1 MLMSDASFDAKPQS
15 PPAIP
20 KENLVEPNLAGASL
34 SDSDNLTM
42 FRRLFVEHG
51 RKHIGSYAFALAL
64 MSLGAGATAYSAYL
78 LKPVL
83 NGLIEG
89 ERFKELRM
97 MAWLVFGLF
106 ALRGL
111 STYCAS
117 VIMSRAGNAII
128 ASAQSRLFNHLLRQD
143 MRFYNGRHST
153 DFITRLVYAPN
164 GVRDTIQAL
173 ITSVGR
179 DVLTLVGLTIVMFV
193 QDPKLALIAISVV
206 PAAAFILS
214 RTVGRMRKFIRRT
227 YAGATQ
233 IMETMQE
240 TVQGARIVKSF
251 NLEETMRARMA
262 VNIRE
267 VEKSSN
273 RVAAGLAISSPVA
286 DTLAGLAIGAVI
298 FYGSY
303 RVTIAQ
309 ADAGSFFSFVAAMLM
324 AYDPAKRL
332 ARLRLDIQNG
342 LTSARLMYE
351 VLDTPAAEAQMD
363 GQPKLNVAQ
372 GRIIVENV
380 DFRYRPDE
388 MVLEG
393 FNLVVEPNQTTALVG
408 PSGGGK
414 STIIALL
421 QRFYAPERGR
431 ILIDGADIAQVD
443 LHSLR
448 ANIAFVSQDVFLFN
462 GSIRDNIAL
471 GRPGASDEEIYAAA
485 RKAHAHDF
493 ICGFSTGYETGVGE
507 QGAQLSG
514 GQKQRIAIARAILKD
529 APILLLDE
537 PTAALDSES
546 EREVQKA
553 LDELRIGRTTLVV
566 AHRLQTIINAD
577 NIVVI
582 EGGRAA
588 ESGSHDELMALHGA
602 YRTFFAS
609 QFGESV
615 AQ

>member
-1 MLMSDASFDAKPQS
+1 MLMSDAQTPKPS
-15 PPAIP
+15 APPAIP
-20 KENLVEPNLAGASL
+20 KASL
-34 SDSDNLTM
+34 KDSDNLTM

-51 RKHIGSYAFALAL
+51 RKHLASYVFAIAL
-64 MSLGAGATAYSAYL
+64 MSVGAGATAYSAYL

-97 MAWLVFGLF
+97 MAWIVFGLF
-106 ALRGL
+106 ALRGI

-128 ASAQSRLFNHLLRQD
+128 AAAQSRLFNHLLRQD

-173 ITSVGR
+173 ITSIGR
-179 DVLTLVGLTIVMFV
+179 DVLTLAGLAVVMFL
-193 QDPKLALIAISVV
+193 QDPQLALIAVSVV

-251 NLEETMRARMA
+251 NLEETMRTRMA
-262 VNIRE
+262 LNIRE

-303 RVTIAQ
+303 RVTIEQ

-324 AYDPAKRL
+324 AYDPARRL
-332 ARLRLDIQNG
+332 ARLRLDVQNG

-351 VLDTPAAEAQMD
+351 VLDAPAAEAQVE
-363 GQPKLNVAQ
+363 GLPKLDVAH
-372 GRIIVENV
+372 GRIVVENV

-388 MVLEG
+388 AVLAG
-393 FNLVVEPNQTTALVG
+393 FNLVVKPNQTTALVG

-421 QRFYAPERGR
+421 QRFYAPESGR

-448 ANIAFVSQDVFLFN
+448 AKIAFVSQDVFLFN

-471 GRPGASDEEIYAAA
+471 GRPGAGDEEIFAAA

-493 ICGFSTGYETGVGE
+493 ICGFSTGYETSVGE

-566 AHRLQTIINAD
+566 AHRLQTIINA
-577 NIVVI
+577 NTIVVI

-588 ESGSHDELMALHGA
+588 EAGSHEQLMALGGV

-609 QFGESV
+609 QFGDSV
-615 AQ
+615 ETFKEPASARP

>member
-1 MLMSDASFDAKPQS
+1 MLMSDASSDAKPQS
-15 PPAIP
+15 PPESHKA
-20 KENLVEPNLAGASL
+20 NLVEQNLVGTSL
-34 SDSDNLTM
+34 ADSDNLTM

-111 STYCAS
+111 VTYCAS

-273 RVAAGLAISSPVA
+273 RVAAGLAIASPVA

-351 VLDTPAAEAQMD
+351 VLDTPAAEAQTE
-363 GQPKLNVAQ
+363 GQQKLNVAQ
-372 GRIIVENV
+372 GRIIVEDVN
-380 DFRYRPDE
+380 FRYRPDE
-388 MVLEG
+388 MVLAG

-421 QRFYAPERGR
+421 QRFYAPEGGR

-471 GRPGASDEEIYAAA
+471 GRPGASDEAIYAAA

-588 ESGSHDELMALHGA
+588 ESGSHDELMALRGA

>member
-1 MLMSDASFDAKPQS
+1 MLMSDAQTPKPS
-15 PPAIP
+15 APPAIP
-20 KENLVEPNLAGASL
+20 KASL
-34 SDSDNLTM
+34 KDSDNLTM

-51 RKHIGSYAFALAL
+51 RKHLASYVFAIAL
-64 MSLGAGATAYSAYL
+64 MSVGAGATAYSAYL

-97 MAWLVFGLF
+97 MAWIVFGLF
-106 ALRGL
+106 ALRGI

-128 ASAQSRLFNHLLRQD
+128 AAAQSRLFNHLLRQD

-173 ITSVGR
+173 ITSIGR
-179 DVLTLVGLTIVMFV
+179 DVLTLAGLAVVMFL
-193 QDPKLALIAISVV
+193 QDPQLALIAVSVV

-251 NLEETMRARMA
+251 NLEETMRTRMA
-262 VNIRE
+262 LNIRE

-303 RVTIAQ
+303 RVTIEQ

-324 AYDPAKRL
+324 AYDPARRL
-332 ARLRLDIQNG
+332 ARLRLDVQNG

-351 VLDTPAAEAQMD
+351 VLDAPAAEAQVE
-363 GQPKLNVAQ
+363 GLPKLDVAH
-372 GRIIVENV
+372 GRIVVENV

-388 MVLEG
+388 AVLAG

-421 QRFYAPERGR
+421 QRFYAPESGR

-448 ANIAFVSQDVFLFN
+448 AKIAFVSQDVFLFN

-471 GRPGASDEEIYAAA
+471 GRPGAGDEEIFAAA

-493 ICGFSTGYETGVGE
+493 ICGFSTGYETSVGE

-566 AHRLQTIINAD
+566 AHRLQTIINA
-577 NIVVI
+577 NTIVVI

-588 ESGSHDELMALHGA
+588 EAGSHEQLMALGGV

-609 QFGESV
+609 QFGDSV
-615 AQ
+615 ETFKEPASARP

>member
-1 MLMSDASFDAKPQS
+1 MLMSDAQTPKPS
-15 PPAIP
+15 APPAIP
-20 KENLVEPNLAGASL
+20 KASL
-34 SDSDNLTM
+34 KDSDNLTM

-51 RKHIGSYAFALAL
+51 RKHLGSYAFAIAL
-64 MSLGAGATAYSAYL
+64 MSVGAGATAYSAYL

-97 MAWLVFGLF
+97 MAWIVFGLF
-106 ALRGL
+106 ALRGI

-128 ASAQSRLFNHLLRQD
+128 AAAQSRLFNHLLRQD

-173 ITSVGR
+173 ITSIGR
-179 DVLTLVGLTIVMFV
+179 DVLTLAGLAVVMFL
-193 QDPKLALIAISVV
+193 QDPQLALIAVSVV

-251 NLEETMRARMA
+251 NLEETMRTRMA
-262 VNIRE
+262 LNIRE

-303 RVTIAQ
+303 RVTIEQ

-324 AYDPAKRL
+324 AYDPARRL
-332 ARLRLDIQNG
+332 ARLRLDVQNG

-351 VLDTPAAEAQMD
+351 VLDAPAAEAQVE
-363 GQPKLNVAQ
+363 GLPKLDVAH
-372 GRIIVENV
+372 GRIVVENV

-388 MVLEG
+388 AVLAG
-393 FNLVVEPNQTTALVG
+393 FNLVVKPNQTTALVG

-421 QRFYAPERGR
+421 QRFYAPESGR

-448 ANIAFVSQDVFLFN
+448 AKIAFVSQDVFLFN

-471 GRPGASDEEIYAAA
+471 GRPGAGDEEIFAAA

-493 ICGFSTGYETGVGE
+493 ICGFSTGYETSVGE

-566 AHRLQTIINAD
+566 AHRLQTIINA
-577 NIVVI
+577 NTIVVI

-588 ESGSHDELMALHGA
+588 EAGSHEQLMALGGV

-609 QFGESV
+609 QFGDSV
-615 AQ
+615 ETFKEPASARP

>member
-1 MLMSDASFDAKPQS
+1 MLMSDAQTPKPS
-15 PPAIP
+15 APPAIP
-20 KENLVEPNLAGASL
+20 KASL
-34 SDSDNLTM
+34 KDSDNLTM

-51 RKHIGSYAFALAL
+51 RKHLASYVFAIAL
-64 MSLGAGATAYSAYL
+64 MSVGAGATAYSAYL

-97 MAWLVFGLF
+97 MAWIVFGLF
-106 ALRGL
+106 ALRGI

-128 ASAQSRLFNHLLRQD
+128 AAAQSRLFNHLLRQD

-173 ITSVGR
+173 ITSIGR
-179 DVLTLVGLTIVMFV
+179 DVLTLAGLAVVMFL
-193 QDPKLALIAISVV
+193 QDPQLALIAVSVV

-251 NLEETMRARMA
+251 NLEETMRTRMA
-262 VNIRE
+262 LNIRE

-303 RVTIAQ
+303 RVTIEQ

-324 AYDPAKRL
+324 AYDPARRL
-332 ARLRLDIQNG
+332 ARLRLDVQNG

-351 VLDTPAAEAQMD
+351 VLDAPAAEAQVE
-363 GQPKLNVAQ
+363 GLPKLDVAH
-372 GRIIVENV
+372 GRIVVENV

-388 MVLEG
+388 AVLAG
-393 FNLVVEPNQTTALVG
+393 FNLVVKPNQTTALVG

-421 QRFYAPERGR
+421 QRFYAPESGR

-448 ANIAFVSQDVFLFN
+448 AKIAFVSQDVFLFN

-471 GRPGASDEEIYAAA
+471 GRPGAGDEEIFAAA

-493 ICGFSTGYETGVGE
+493 ICGFSTGYETSVGE

-577 NIVVI
+577 TIVVI

-588 ESGSHDELMALHGA
+588 EAGSHEQLMALGGV

-609 QFGESV
+609 QFGDSV
-615 AQ
+615 ETFKEPASARP

>member
-1 MLMSDASFDAKPQS
+1 MLMSDAQTPKPS
-15 PPAIP
+15 APPAIP
-20 KENLVEPNLAGASL
+20 KASL
-34 SDSDNLTM
+34 KDSDNLTM

-51 RKHIGSYAFALAL
+51 RKHLASYVFAIAL
-64 MSLGAGATAYSAYL
+64 MSVGAGATAYSAYL

-97 MAWLVFGLF
+97 MAWIVFGLF
-106 ALRGL
+106 ALRGI

-128 ASAQSRLFNHLLRQD
+128 AAAQSRLFNHLLRQD

-173 ITSVGR
+173 ITSIGR
-179 DVLTLVGLTIVMFV
+179 DVLTLAGLAVVMFL
-193 QDPKLALIAISVV
+193 QDPQLALIAVSVV

-251 NLEETMRARMA
+251 NLEETMRTRMA
-262 VNIRE
+262 LNIRE

-303 RVTIAQ
+303 RVTIEQ

-324 AYDPAKRL
+324 AYDPARRL
-332 ARLRLDIQNG
+332 ARLRLDVQNG

-351 VLDTPAAEAQMD
+351 VLDAPAAEAQVE
-363 GQPKLNVAQ
+363 GLPKLDVAH
-372 GRIIVENV
+372 GRIVVENV

-388 MVLEG
+388 AVLAG

-421 QRFYAPERGR
+421 QRFYAPESGR

-448 ANIAFVSQDVFLFN
+448 AKIAFVSQDVFLFN

-471 GRPGASDEEIYAAA
+471 GRPGAGDEEIFAAA

-493 ICGFSTGYETGVGE
+493 ICGFSTGYETSVGE

-577 NIVVI
+577 TIVVI

-588 ESGSHDELMALHGA
+588 EAGSHEQLMALGGV

-609 QFGESV
+609 QFGDSV
-615 AQ
+615 ETFKEPASARP

>member
-1 MLMSDASFDAKPQS
+1 MLMSDAQTPKPS
-15 PPAIP
+15 APPAIP
-20 KENLVEPNLAGASL
+20 KASL
-34 SDSDNLTM
+34 KDSDNLTM

-51 RKHIGSYAFALAL
+51 RKHLASYVFAIAL
-64 MSLGAGATAYSAYL
+64 MSVGAGATAYSAYL

-97 MAWLVFGLF
+97 MAWIVFGLF
-106 ALRGL
+106 ALRGI

-128 ASAQSRLFNHLLRQD
+128 AAAQSRLFNHLLRQD

-173 ITSVGR
+173 ITSIGR
-179 DVLTLVGLTIVMFV
+179 DVLTLAGLAVVMFL
-193 QDPKLALIAISVV
+193 QDPQLALIAVSVV

-251 NLEETMRARMA
+251 NLEETMRTRMA
-262 VNIRE
+262 LNIRE

-303 RVTIAQ
+303 RVTIEQ

-324 AYDPAKRL
+324 AYDPARRL
-332 ARLRLDIQNG
+332 ARLRLDVQNG

-351 VLDTPAAEAQMD
+351 VLDAPAAEAQVE
-363 GQPKLNVAQ
+363 GLPKLDVAH
-372 GRIIVENV
+372 GRIVVENV

-388 MVLEG
+388 AVLAG
-393 FNLVVEPNQTTALVG
+393 FNLVVKPNQTTALVG

-421 QRFYAPERGR
+421 QRFYAPESGR

-448 ANIAFVSQDVFLFN
+448 AKIAFVSQDVFLFN

-471 GRPGASDEEIYAAA
+471 GRPGADDEEIFAAA

-493 ICGFSTGYETGVGE
+493 ICGFSTGYETSVGE

-577 NIVVI
+577 TIVVI

-588 ESGSHDELMALHGA
+588 EAGSHEQLMALGGV

-609 QFGESV
+609 QFGDSV
-615 AQ
+615 ETFKEPASARP

>member
-1 MLMSDASFDAKPQS
+1 MLMSDAQTPKPS
-15 PPAIP
+15 APPAIP
-20 KENLVEPNLAGASL
+20 KASL
-34 SDSDNLTM
+34 KDSDNLTM

-97 MAWLVFGLF
+97 MAWIVFGLF
-106 ALRGL
+106 ALRGI

-128 ASAQSRLFNHLLRQD
+128 AAAQSRLFNHLLRQD

-173 ITSVGR
+173 ITSIGR
-179 DVLTLVGLTIVMFV
+179 DVLTLAGLAVVMFL
-193 QDPKLALIAISVV
+193 QDPQLALIAVSVV

-251 NLEETMRARMA
+251 NLEETMRTRMA
-262 VNIRE
+262 LNIRE

-324 AYDPAKRL
+324 AYDPARRL
-332 ARLRLDIQNG
+332 ARLRLDVQNG

-351 VLDTPAAEAQMD
+351 VLDAPAAEAQVE
-363 GQPKLNVAQ
+363 GLPKLDVAH
-372 GRIIVENV
+372 GRIVVENV

-388 MVLEG
+388 AVLAG
-393 FNLVVEPNQTTALVG
+393 FNLVVEPSQTTALVG

-421 QRFYAPERGR
+421 QRFYAPESGR

-448 ANIAFVSQDVFLFN
+448 AKIAFVSQDVFLFN

-493 ICGFSTGYETGVGE
+493 ICGFSTGYETSVGE

-529 APILLLDE
+529 APLLLLDE

-566 AHRLQTIINAD
+566 AHRLQTIINA
-577 NIVVI
+577 NTIVVI

-588 ESGSHDELMALHGA
+588 EAGSHEQLMALGGV

-609 QFGESV
+609 QFGDSV
-615 AQ
+615 ETFKEPASARP

>member
-1 MLMSDASFDAKPQS
+1 MLMSDAPFDAKPQS

-20 KENLVEPNLAGASL
+20 EASL
-34 SDSDNLTM
+34 AAPSLADTDNLMM

-51 RKHIGSYAFALAL
+51 RRHVGSYAFALAL

-111 STYCAS
+111 VTYCAS

-193 QDPKLALIAISVV
+193 QDPKLALIAVSVV
-206 PAAAFILS
+206 PVAAFILS

-251 NLEETMRARMA
+251 NLEETMCARMA
-262 VNIRE
+262 GNIRE

-351 VLDTPAAEAQMD
+351 VLDTLAAEAQID
-363 GQPKLNVAQ
+363 GQPKLNVAH
-372 GRIIVENV
+372 GRIIVKDVN
-380 DFRYRPDE
+380 FRYRPDE
-388 MVLEG
+388 MVLAG

-421 QRFYAPERGR
+421 QRFYAPESGC

-443 LHSLR
+443 LQSLR

-471 GRPGASDEEIYAAA
+471 GRPGASDEEIFAAA

-566 AHRLQTIINAD
+566 AHRLQTIIRAD
-577 NIVVI
+577 NIVVV

-588 ESGSHDELMALHGA
+588 ETGSHDELMALGGV

-609 QFGESV
+609 QFGENV
-615 AQ
+615 AP

>member
-1 MLMSDASFDAKPQS
+1 
-15 PPAIP
+15 
-20 KENLVEPNLAGASL
+20 
-34 SDSDNLTM
+34 
-42 FRRLFVEHG
+42 
-51 RKHIGSYAFALAL
+51 
-64 MSLGAGATAYSAYL
+64 
-78 LKPVL
+78 
-83 NGLIEG
+83 
-89 ERFKELRM
+89 
-97 MAWLVFGLF
+97 
-106 ALRGL
+106 
-111 STYCAS
+111 
-117 VIMSRAGNAII
+117 MSRAGNAII

-351 VLDTPAAEAQMD
+351 VLDTPAAEAQME
-363 GQPKLNVAQ
+363 GQQKLNVAQ
-372 GRIIVENV
+372 GRIIVEDVN
-380 DFRYRPDE
+380 FRYRPDE
-388 MVLEG
+388 MVLAG

-421 QRFYAPERGR
+421 QRFYAPEGGR

-471 GRPGASDEEIYAAA
+471 GRPGASDEAIYAAA

-493 ICGFSTGYETGVGE
+493 ICGFSTGYVTVSKCNLSADDEKVGTV
-507 QGAQLSG
+507 GN
-514 GQKQRIAIARAILKD
+514 KH
-529 APILLLDE
+529 
-537 PTAALDSES
+537 T
-546 EREVQKA
+546 
-553 LDELRIGRTTLVV
+553 
-566 AHRLQTIINAD
+566 
-577 NIVVI
+577 
-582 EGGRAA
+582 
-588 ESGSHDELMALHGA
+588 
-602 YRTFFAS
+602 
-609 QFGESV
+609 
-615 AQ
+615 

>member
-1 MLMSDASFDAKPQS
+1 
-15 PPAIP
+15 
-20 KENLVEPNLAGASL
+20 
-34 SDSDNLTM
+34 
-42 FRRLFVEHG
+42 
-51 RKHIGSYAFALAL
+51 
-64 MSLGAGATAYSAYL
+64 
-78 LKPVL
+78 
-83 NGLIEG
+83 
-89 ERFKELRM
+89 
-97 MAWLVFGLF
+97 
-106 ALRGL
+106 
-111 STYCAS
+111 
-117 VIMSRAGNAII
+117 
-128 ASAQSRLFNHLLRQD
+128 
-143 MRFYNGRHST
+143 
-153 DFITRLVYAPN
+153 
-164 GVRDTIQAL
+164 
-173 ITSVGR
+173 
-179 DVLTLVGLTIVMFV
+179 
-193 QDPKLALIAISVV
+193 
-206 PAAAFILS
+206 
-214 RTVGRMRKFIRRT
+214 
-227 YAGATQ
+227 
-233 IMETMQE
+233 METMQE

-262 VNIRE
+262 LNIRE

-324 AYDPAKRL
+324 AYDPARRL
-332 ARLRLDIQNG
+332 ARLRLDVQNG

-351 VLDTPAAEAQMD
+351 VLDTPAAEEKID
-363 GQPKLNVAQ
+363 GLPKLNVAQ
-372 GRIIVENV
+372 GRIVVENV

-388 MVLEG
+388 MVLAG
-393 FNLVVEPNQTTALVG
+393 FNLAVEPNQTTALVG

-421 QRFYAPERGR
+421 QRFYAPESGR

-443 LHSLR
+443 LQSLR
-448 ANIAFVSQDVFLFN
+448 AKIAFVSQDVFLFN

-471 GRPGASDEEIYAAA
+471 GRPGAGDEDIFAAA

-493 ICGFSTGYETGVGE
+493 ICGFSTGYDTNVGE

-566 AHRLQTIINAD
+566 AHRLQTIIRAD

-588 ESGSHDELMALHGA
+588 EAGSHEQLMALGGA

-615 AQ
+615 EALKEPASPHP

>member
-1 MLMSDASFDAKPQS
+1 MLMSDASSDAKPQS
-15 PPAIP
+15 PPESHKA
-20 KENLVEPNLAGASL
+20 NLVEQNLVGTSL
-34 SDSDNLTM
+34 ADSDNLTM

-111 STYCAS
+111 VTYCAS

-273 RVAAGLAISSPVA
+273 RVAAGLAIASPVA

-351 VLDTPAAEAQMD
+351 VLDTPAAEAQND
-363 GQPKLNVAQ
+363 GQQKLNVAQ
-372 GRIIVENV
+372 GRIIVEDVN
-380 DFRYRPDE
+380 FRYRPDE
-388 MVLEG
+388 MVLAG

-421 QRFYAPERGR
+421 QRFYAPEGGR

-471 GRPGASDEEIYAAA
+471 GRPGASDEAIYAAA

-588 ESGSHDELMALHGA
+588 ESGSHDELMALRGA